1 MDAKNSLRQEN
12 KTRVLHEERVH
23 LEASMLVPSVTSV
36 AHLADH
42 KKGETTQ
49 LNHSNMFIKNN
60 KIQRKRRIGV
70 KRQLTSCSAIWT
82 VALRMCKLTINN

>member
-1 MDAKNSLRQEN
+1 MKKGFTEHACSLCYQRYD
-12 KTRVLHEERVH
+12 H
-23 LEASMLVPSVTSV
+23 L

-70 KRQLTSCSAIWT
+70 TRQLTSCSAIWT
-82 VALRMCKLTINN
+82 VALRECANY